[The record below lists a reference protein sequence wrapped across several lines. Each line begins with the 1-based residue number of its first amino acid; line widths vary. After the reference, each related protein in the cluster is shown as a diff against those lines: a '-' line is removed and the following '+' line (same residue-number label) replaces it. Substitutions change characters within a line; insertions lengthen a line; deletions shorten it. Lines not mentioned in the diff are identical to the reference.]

1 MKNKFVITKN
11 VRRLYKLAD
20 TLLATD
26 NGTPGLGL
34 FYGSPGLGKSE
45 AAIHMHIQ
53 KNYVYLRAK
62 AAWSIR
68 WFLNDLL
75 HELNEKEE
83 GRTKNAYN
91 RLIEILRIDPRLVI
105 IDEVDHMLHN
115 SKIIESMRDIHDES
129 GNCFLLIG
137 MHNAERKLKSFPHL
151 YSRFADVIRAQPID
165 QDEILEI
172 SEKLAVVPMQ
182 KETAKQLYDV
192 TNGEFRKI
200 MTWLHYLEEKAR
212 TNSMETIPPDLI
224 KKSPK

>member
-1 MKNKFVITKN
+1 MKNQFVITKN

-20 TLLATD
+20 TLLSTD
-26 NGTPGLGL
+26 NGTPGMGL
-34 FYGSPGLGKSE
+34 FFGAPGLGKSE
-45 AAIHMHIQ
+45 AAIHMHVQ
-53 KNYVYLRAK
+53 KDYVYLRAK

-91 RLIEILRIDPRLVI
+91 RLIEVLRIDPRLVI

-115 SKIIESMRDIHDES
+115 SKIIETMRDIHDES

-137 MHNAERKLKSFPHL
+137 MHNAERKLKGFPHI
-151 YSRFADVIRAQPID
+151 YSRFADVIRASPIKK
-165 QDEILEI
+165 DEILEI
-172 SEKLAVVPMQ
+172 SEKLAEVPMHE
-182 KETAKQLYDV
+182 KAAERLYQV

-200 MTWLHYLEEKAR
+200 ITWLNYLEQKAK
-212 TNSMETIPPDLI
+212 TNSMDTIQPELI
-224 KKSPK
+224 KKNRK